1 VKLPARGEV
10 RWGEVRRRLLS
21 RWDRSPLSAVVDLHS
36 RKWQAQAI
44 DLDDLSA
51 FLSGAAKPTAIL
63 LLLIWG

>member
-44 DLDDLSA
+44 DLDDLRA
-51 FLSGAAKPTAIL
+51 FCQEQQSPPRSYCY
-63 LLLIWG
+63 